1 MERHGQMEVV
11 DFKLTSQGAY
21 FPKEKRTPREGEKQF
36 RGKIM
41 YKGTESSQKW
51 KEEQFLK
58 TVNFTY
64 NKKYK
69 LNPYKLKQTFP
80 AMVTVLL
87 RGRGGNDYKGVG

>member
-1 MERHGQMEVV
+1 MPTMQSQSLELWKDMVKWRVV

-51 KEEQFLK
+51 KEE
-58 TVNFTY
+58 
-64 NKKYK
+64 
-69 LNPYKLKQTFP
+69 
-80 AMVTVLL
+80 
-87 RGRGGNDYKGVG
+87 